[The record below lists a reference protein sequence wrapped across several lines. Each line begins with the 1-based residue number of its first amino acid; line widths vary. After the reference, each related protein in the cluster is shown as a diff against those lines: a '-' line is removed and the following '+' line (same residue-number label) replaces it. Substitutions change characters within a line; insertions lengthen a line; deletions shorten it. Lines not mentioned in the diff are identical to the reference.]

1 MQHCFT
7 YGSLMCE
14 DIMAAVS
21 GTRCS
26 FVAASL
32 DGYRRQP
39 VLGQAYPGMVSAARA
54 GVQGVLYL
62 DLPAS
67 AWPRLD
73 RFESEEY
80 ERRQVVVRLQ
90 DGRVETAWTYVFRPE
105 CAGRLVDGE
114 WDFERFL
121 RAGKASFTAQYV
133 GFDDRGGDKS
143 A

>member
-14 DIMAAVS
+14 DIMSAVTGARS
-21 GTRCS
+21 R

-39 VLGQAYPGMVSAARA
+39 VRGQAYPGMVPATEAC
-54 GVQGVLYL
+54 VPGVLYL

-67 AWPRLD
+67 AWLRLD
-73 RFESEEY
+73 RFEGEEY

-90 DGRVETAWTYVFRPE
+90 DGRTETAWTYVFRPGY
-105 CAGRLVDGE
+105 AARLVDGE
-114 WDFERFL
+114 WEFERFL
-121 RAGKASFTAQYV
+121 RTGKARFTAQYV
-133 GFDDRGGDKS
+133 DSDALEGDGP